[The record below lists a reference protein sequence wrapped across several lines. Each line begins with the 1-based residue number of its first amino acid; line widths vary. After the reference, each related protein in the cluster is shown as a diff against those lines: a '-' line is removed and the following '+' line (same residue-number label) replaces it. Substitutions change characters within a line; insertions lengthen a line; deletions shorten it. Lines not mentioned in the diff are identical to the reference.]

1 MFDICHNTVREGDGR
16 RVYALWKYDFL
27 LFKEYNHKNYSI
39 LAFDLVAKKE
49 PMVSEREAHQLIH
62 NRFINQLGGIG
73 HNIPLD
79 LALEFINKE
88 VKPKLKILPTLTD
101 QVVERTGI

>member
-49 PMVSEREAHQLIH
+49 AMISEREAYKFIH
-62 NRFINQLGGIG
+62 NRFMNQHGEIG
-73 HNIPLD
+73 NNIPLN
-79 LALEFINKE
+79 LALEFLN
-88 VKPKLKILPTLTD
+88 
-101 QVVERTGI
+101 